1 MMIEPNH
8 LVPGRECG
16 SCTACCK
23 DLAIRADGIGKQAG
37 EPCRHLLTEA
47 RACAIGKMAER
58 EGFEPSKSC

>member
-37 EPCRHLLTEA
+37 EPCRHLL
-47 RACAIGKMAER
+47 
-58 EGFEPSKSC
+58 